1 MHGLKSHWVTP
12 QRHQCLCASFHQWP
26 AAEVW
31 RQVKTRPWLFQTRIC
46 RKSFVSSC
54 FLLVGWLHPQQ
65 LLCWTLQLQHHTTMP
80 GCPAVWALMPILPRL
95 YIREKVCP
103 RGDGHGTGSPHGQ
116 GQGPEPLEPREC
128 LYSTFRHTVWFL
140 SAAMCSQGIGHNDL
154 YRSLPT
160 QDTPWFYSSPFPCI
174 AQPHRWATQYI

>member
-31 RQVKTRPWLFQTRIC
+31 RQVKTRPWLFQIRIC

-54 FLLVGWLHPQQ
+54 FLLVGLLHPQQ

-95 YIREKVCP
+95 
-103 RGDGHGTGSPHGQ
+103 HQ
-116 GQGPEPLEPREC
+116 GKGLPQRWWAWDRQPTWAGARSWTAGAQGVFVQHFQTYSLIFECCYVEPRDW
-128 LYSTFRHTVWFL
+128 TQW
-140 SAAMCSQGIGHNDL
+140 
-154 YRSLPT
+154 SL
-160 QDTPWFYSSPFPCI
+160 
-174 AQPHRWATQYI
+174 